1 MKKVGI
7 STNTIIDSV
16 RNGTSQ
22 TLISEIVKLIEGGYE
37 VSQYNQ
43 RSDDPVFKSADDV
56 KDFFEKYNLLLPPEE
71 GGGGES

>member
-16 RNGTSQ
+16 RDGTSQ
-22 TLISEIVKLIEGGYE
+22 TLISEIVKLIDDGYE

-43 RSDDPVFKSADDV
+43 KSDDPIFKSADDV
-56 KDFFEKYNLLLPPEE
+56 IDFFKKYNLPLPPEE
-71 GGGGES
+71 